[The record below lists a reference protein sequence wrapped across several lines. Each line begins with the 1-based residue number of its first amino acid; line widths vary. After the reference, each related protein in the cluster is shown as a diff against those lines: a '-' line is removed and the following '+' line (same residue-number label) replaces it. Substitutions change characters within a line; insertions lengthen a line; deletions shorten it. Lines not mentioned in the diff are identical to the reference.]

1 MWDGLGNGVCPNK
14 TLLST
19 PPDYLRQN
27 MQNIMQNMHTSYT
40 SNKERSKTL
49 RRSVVDDN
57 FG

>member
-1 MWDGLGNGVCPNK
+1 MWDGPGNGVCPNK
-14 TLLST
+14 PDFVEYPAGLLTSKHAKV
-19 PPDYLRQN
+19 R
-27 MQNIMQNMHTSYT
+27 HTSYT